1 MLTLGVCVLFVLQ
14 MVDMVVSMMVSFPKG
29 ASWNLRNIYGSPGLT
44 RHDIWQAAL
53 KTWNLQVPCE
63 DILAEYYGHFK
74 FGVKPVQCHSVFC
87 RLVTKFHKLI
97 GCHGQQVF
105 DFQINLFL
113 MSNTNNLCR
122 RIDKQSV
129 QAKCDLC
136 VPHTGIHMIQAIPSR
151 IHKILWIEACLTV
164 LCWSSHHAIN
174 VTCIAGSEMRARY

>member
-105 DFQINLFL
+105 DFQINLFW

-129 QAKCDLC
+129 QEKRDLYDATHGDTHDTSYSKSDPQDI
-136 VPHTGIHMIQAIPSR
+136 VNRGM
-151 IHKILWIEACLTV
+151 
-164 LCWSSHHAIN
+164 SHGTLLV
-174 VTCIAGSEMRARY
+174 VTSCHWCHLF